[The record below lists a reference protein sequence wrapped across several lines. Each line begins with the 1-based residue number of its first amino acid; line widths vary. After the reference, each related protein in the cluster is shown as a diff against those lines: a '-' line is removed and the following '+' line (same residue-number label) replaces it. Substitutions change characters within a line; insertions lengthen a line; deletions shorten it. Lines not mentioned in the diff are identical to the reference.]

1 MTRFSPLLSRT
12 LALLLLLAAIAAVWL
27 LAVEPLRQR
36 HAALDESIAL
46 SQELLQRFARET
58 ADPAALEQQ
67 RDALLRSQTKTTAG
81 LLRGDGLRIVALDVA
96 TEFPGRPLGVNL
108 LPQATRPRSSRL
120 TRGLAG
126 ALSVAAVVLLT
137 VALQIPLQRKGD
149 YAAALDA
156 RVTAER
162 TRVGALRRLE
172 EEIAGLQVADSSLE
186 DLKRRNAF
194 TLALLD
200 QVTRLLP
207 DDAWLNQL
215 SVNGERL
222 DLGGFSPNS
231 SKLVTTFE
239 ESPQFTET
247 VFRAPVTQDPRL
259 GLERFSLSTRLTPG
273 AGR

>member
-1 MTRFSPLLSRT
+1 
-12 LALLLLLAAIAAVWL
+12 
-27 LAVEPLRQR
+27 
-36 HAALDESIAL
+36 
-46 SQELLQRFARET
+46 
-58 ADPAALEQQ
+58 
-67 RDALLRSQTKTTAG
+67 
-81 LLRGDGLRIVALDVA
+81 
-96 TEFPGRPLGVNL
+96 
-108 LPQATRPRSSRL
+108 
-120 TRGLAG
+120 
-126 ALSVAAVVLLT
+126 
-137 VALQIPLQRKGD
+137 
-149 YAAALDA
+149 
-156 RVTAER
+156 
-162 TRVGALRRLE
+162 
-172 EEIAGLQVADSSLE
+172 VADSSLE

-215 SVNGERL
+215 SLNGERL

-259 GLERFSLSTRLTPG
+259 GLERFSLSTRLTPE